1 MKKLQ
6 NQRWLKVLAWGLVAA
21 TGLGCAASAGTAIMV
36 YDYGP
41 GYCYALR
48 QTELDECMDDAWQ
61 ALEYTLNPGDTAR
74 EQRLRANDLE
84 ALQSRLNKSG
94 FYYEI
99 RNDETDQ
106 VVATNVTQDS
116 QKDYLTNSTY
126 TTAVDGVF
134 QWEETTVDE
143 VVTEEANWDD
153 WGVTYNQIT
162 YYESDFGF
170 APETGT
176 ADGSGQMAVD
186 VNGDLWVYNEELD
199 TFCLV
204 TSVTYDGDICT
215 IEYDWNNTMWL
226 SDIDLQSDS
235 ADGYLLI
242 DDNYYL
248 ATTMDDENR
257 DLIEDAISNGNF
269 FVDIGGREYQV
280 YGWENTEDGYRF
292 NYQMY
297 VEDYLELLNKGVL
310 FSDLDT
316 PTQSE
321 IEQAITATQA
331 EEQSEE
337 EPATTTYTMYYGTGA
352 VDGVTTEFDRL
363 DQLSLKYNNL
373 KNGAPKLAA
382 VAVICVVLNLA
393 AVIYLCYA
401 SGHRYGKEGINLN
414 WFDRI
419 PLDALVVVWVIAV
432 GGMLLLGSEIEQE
445 LSWWLNNGLRYASE
459 LLGLQT
465 VAYLGVASVYLMAVE
480 VGVLWLLLTV
490 LARCKAHTIGKN
502 FLLVRLVKKAG
513 RPVKRF
519 FQMLQTNVNLAIK
532 VAVAYV
538 ILYLVMIFL
547 ARRAMNILL
556 ILRLVILVALEYWC
570 FRFNAIREGVKRLN
584 QGEMEAQI
592 DTKGMPYDLK
602 QVAEQLNNLS
612 EGIHKAVEKQM
623 QSERFKAELITNVS
637 HDLKTPLTSIINYID
652 LLKQTHIDDP
662 AALDYLEVLDR
673 KSQRLKKLTEDLVEA
688 SKASTGTLK
697 VEKTSLDFGQLVAQA
712 LGEYD
717 EKLRGAHLTPVYDQ
731 PEKPMMVLADGR
743 HLWRVL
749 DNLLNNCVK
758 YAMPGTRV
766 YLSLR
771 QGTNFVAMEMKNIS
785 AEPLNLTAEELME
798 RFVRGDSSRTTE
810 GSGLG
815 LNIAQNLVDLQGG
828 HFGLSID
835 GDLFKVMVTIPVAQ
849 EEKSAE

>member
-6 NQRWLKVLAWGLVAA
+6 NQRWPKVLAWGLVAA
-21 TGLGCAASAGTAIMV
+21 TGLGCAASVGTAIAV

-41 GYCYALR
+41 SYCYARR
-48 QTELDECMDDAWQ
+48 QSKISGYVDDAWQ

-74 EQRLRANDLE
+74 EQRLRATDLE
-84 ALQSRLNKSG
+84 ALEDRLKDSG

-99 RNDETDQ
+99 RNDDTDQ

-116 QKDYLTNSTY
+116 QKDSLTNSTF

-134 QWEETTVDE
+134 QWEENTE
-143 VVTEEANWDD
+143 PEESTEEVGWDT
-153 WGVTYNQIT
+153 WGVTFNQIT
-162 YYESDFGF
+162 YYESEYGLT
-170 APETGT
+170 PETGT
-176 ADGSGQMAVD
+176 ADGSGELAVSD
-186 VNGDLWVYNEELD
+186 ISDLWVYDEELGD
-199 TFCLV
+199 FCQVTDVTF
-204 TSVTYDGDICT
+204 DGDICT
-215 IEYDWNNTMWL
+215 IEYDWNNTTWPACINM
-226 SDIDLQSDS
+226 QSDS
-235 ADGYLLI
+235 AEGYLTMDGYGLSV
-242 DDNYYL
+242 
-248 ATTMDDENR
+248 TMDDDNWETI
-257 DLIEDAISNGNF
+257 DDAIFNGNF
-269 FVDIGGREYQV
+269 WVDVENTSYQV
-280 YGWENTEDGYRF
+280 YGWEQTEDGFRF
-292 NYQMY
+292 NYQMP
-297 VEDYLELLNKGVL
+297 VSDYLEFLNSGVI
-310 FSDLDT
+310 FSDLEI
-316 PTQSE
+316 PAQSE
-321 IEQAITATQA
+321 IDQVITKTQEEAKA
-331 EEQSEE
+331 EV
-337 EPATTTYTMYYGTGA
+337 TTTYTMYYGIGA

-363 DQLSLKYNNL
+363 DQLQIKYDSLKDE
-373 KNGAPKLAA
+373 AAKLAA
-382 VAVICVVLNLA
+382 VAVICGVVNLIS
-393 AVIYLCYA
+393 VIYLCYA
-401 SGHRYGKEGINLN
+401 SGHRYGKEGITLN

-419 PLDALVVVWVIAV
+419 PLDVLAVIWVIAA
-432 GGMLLLGSEIEQE
+432 GGMLLMGSEIAHD
-445 LSWWLNNGLRYASE
+445 LSWWMNNGVQYTSD
-459 LLGLQT
+459 LLGWQSML
-465 VAYLGVASVYLMAVE
+465 YLGVAAVYLLALELV
-480 VGVLWLLLTV
+480 VLWLLLTV
-490 LARCKAHTIGKN
+490 IARCKAHVIWKN
-502 FLLVRLVKKAG
+502 FLVVRLAKKAG

-519 FQMLQTNVNLAIK
+519 FQMLRTNVNLAVK

-538 ILYLVMIFL
+538 ILSLVCIFL
-547 ARRAMNILL
+547 SGRAMNVLL
-556 ILRLVILVALEYWC
+556 VLLLVLLVAMEYWC

-662 AALDYLEVLDR
+662 TALEYLEVLDR

-717 EKLRGAHLTPVYDQ
+717 EKLRSAKLTPVYHQ
-731 PEKPMMVLADGR
+731 PEEPLMVLADGR

-771 QGTNFVAMEMKNIS
+771 QGTSFVTLEMKNIS
-785 AEPLNLTAEELME
+785 SEPLNLTAEELME

-815 LNIAQNLVDLQGG
+815 LNIAQNLVSLQGG
-828 HFGLSID
+828 HFNLSVD
-835 GDLFKVMVTIPVAQ
+835 GDLFKAIVTIPVAPKQ
-849 EEKSAE
+849 EPAE